1 MLENL
6 ELIGTGFAVV
16 MTVLAAI
23 SGACALIGRA
33 FVTAE
38 AARAAKEAAKA
49 PAPAPAAQVTAPGIP
64 PHHLAVIAAAVAH
77 SLGSG
82 YRVTRVTAPAHA
94 VPGWPMEGRMEIFS
108 AHHTRTSWGAQGHA
122 PFDHLKG

>member
-23 SGACALIGRA
+23 WAACVLVGRA

-38 AARAAKEAAKA
+38 AARAAKETAKA
-49 PAPAPAAQVTAPGIP
+49 PAPAPVDEATAPGIP

-77 SLGSG
+77 TFGSG

-108 AHHTRTSWGAQGHA
+108 AHHTRTSWGARGHV